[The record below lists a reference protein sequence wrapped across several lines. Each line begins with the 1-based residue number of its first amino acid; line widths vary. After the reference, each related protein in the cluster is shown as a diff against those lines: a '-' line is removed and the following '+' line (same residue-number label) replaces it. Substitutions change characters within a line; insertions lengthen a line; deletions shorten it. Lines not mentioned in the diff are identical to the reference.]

1 MSNITNGDD
10 DHKDKLPAVN
20 RLSRD
25 LRAASKT
32 ISAQEARYLVDA
44 YYTMQDQRIESANRS
59 RAMEKEPHEVLAW
72 LRDQS
77 GVLEKQVQVSL
88 DVYSLSKPIG
98 VWMRNVY
105 GIGPVIAA
113 GLLAHIDIG
122 KAPTVGHIWR
132 FAGLD
137 PTLVWGKGQKRPYN
151 ARLKVLCWK
160 LGESFKKFS
169 GSDDCYYGKLYRE
182 RKEYEVARNDRGEN
196 AAVAADAVAN
206 RKLSAEQKTHYEA
219 GKLPPGR
226 LDLRATRYAVK
237 QFLADLHG
245 EWYRQ
250 EYGKEPPL
258 PYPIAHM
265 GHVHLRKPPAA
276 A

>member
-1 MSNITNGDD
+1 MDENF
-10 DHKDKLPAVN
+10 PAVR
-20 RLSRD
+20 RLTKD
-25 LRAASKT
+25 LRTASKI

-44 YYTMQDQRIESANRS
+44 YYQMQDQRIEQSNRS
-59 RAMEKEPHEVLAW
+59 RAMDEEPHDVLAW

-77 GVLEKQVQVSL
+77 DVLEKQVTISL
-88 DVYSLSKPIG
+88 DVYSLSHPVGK
-98 VWMRNVY
+98 WMRGVY

-113 GLLAHIDIG
+113 GLLAHIDIK

-137 PTLVWGKGQKRPYN
+137 PTIKWEKGMKRPYN

-169 GSDDCYYGKLYRE
+169 NQPKCYYGMIYKE
-182 RKEYEVARNDRGEN
+182 RKNYEVVRNERGDN
-196 AAVAADAVAN
+196 ADVAADAIAT
-206 RKLSAEQKTHYEA
+206 RKLSAEQKSHYEI

-245 EWYRQ
+245 FWYRH
-250 EYGKEPPL
+250 EFRKEAPL

-265 GHVHLRKPPAA
+265 GHTHLRVPPAA
-276 A
+276 